1 MIPTKII
8 KINAIDSSNN
18 EIKRL
23 YQKKLHTNGLVVWV
37 KNQTAGRGQGN
48 KKWVSQPGKNLT
60 FSVFLS
66 GENLSFSSHISL
78 NLITSL
84 SVKKVLTSYGIKNIF
99 IKWPNDILSVDKKI
113 SGILIENLYKGKRL
127 MGSIVGIGINVNQVT
142 FPKNLNVSSMKIIM
156 GEAFVLRDVLHSF
169 LEILNK
175 NLLLYKDFDLLKTD
189 FNKNLFQKK
198 ELINYEINGI
208 KKKEK
213 LLGSMI
219 TKDFKS

>member
-156 GEAFVLRDVLHSF
+156 GKAFVLRDVLHSF

>member
-66 GENLSFSSHISL
+66 GQNLSFSSHISL